1 MSSETYAVMYGD
13 CVLGR
18 EMSLADAYLFLKA
31 LMERDYNERE
41 LTLSIR
47 RENNDVED
55 NDVETYRR

>member
-1 MSSETYAVMYGD
+1 MNSEIYCVMYGD
-13 CVLGR
+13 VVLGKG
-18 EMSLADAYLFLKA
+18 MSLDNACLFLKA

-47 RENNDVED
+47 RES